1 MVIFEGSIKFKGFW
15 KKNTRIAGKKFLRFG
30 FGWFAITITQLHLKE
45 MHDYIAK
52 GNTVWL
58 DTKRRVNKENW
69 EDKRIKNKI

>member
-1 MVIFEGSIKFKGFW
+1 MY
-15 KKNTRIAGKKFLRFG
+15 
-30 FGWFAITITQLHLKE
+30 
-45 MHDYIAK
+45 DYIIK